1 MKRIFMMVVL
11 LVSIVVIFAGL
22 VQAANNPIPGWAD
35 MRQDMEMAKG
45 ALKQVVGST
54 VLNTYLP
61 DYGVVFMFTVKSGMT
76 VEQVS
81 TELEKVLRYL
91 LPTIEQ
97 LDDGQKI
104 ALIGYSD
111 GIMEQWEIMYVATK
125 ASSADPSTWEVYYNS
140 KKIRF

>member
-45 ALKQVVGST
+45 ALKQAVGST

-61 DYGVVFMFTVKSGMT
+61 DYGVIFMFTIKSSMS
-76 VEQVS
+76 VEQVC

-91 LPTIEQ
+91 LPTIGLLEG
-97 LDDGQKI
+97 DQKI

-111 GIMEQWEIMYVATK
+111 GFLEEWEIIYVATK
-125 ASSADPSTWEVYYNS
+125 ASSADPTTWAVYYNS
-140 KKIRF
+140 KEM